1 MCNCS
6 GRPQAQLGPSYI
18 ISGTRDNPPPE
29 ATLSRDYKLLLDE
42 VFVISRKIKV
52 EVGVISR
59 SQRLRL
65 ISINSTFMILDIIK
79 TSSNNCFIT
88 KWTKKKWT
96 PCLCLFTDGK
106 QHKARE
112 LGIITLRNHA
122 PRSYM
127 TWLPVTLSVLEWSLT
142 WLLYNLHLL
151 LVSLAHSIAVGA
163 AELIFTSVIRTSNL
177 VPRVSL
183 WPRPQERG
191 GVRERPWERGWRTSG
206 LNRKCRDYVT
216 LATPRVVPVR
226 SKRLSEAEKLSHLL
240 GLPYLPRREN
250 AHIRVVSPPDMGSR
264 SSCRRLVKFCKEIC

>member
-163 AELIFTSVIRTSNL
+163 AELIFTSVIRTS
-177 VPRVSL
+177 
-183 WPRPQERG
+183 
-191 GVRERPWERGWRTSG
+191 G